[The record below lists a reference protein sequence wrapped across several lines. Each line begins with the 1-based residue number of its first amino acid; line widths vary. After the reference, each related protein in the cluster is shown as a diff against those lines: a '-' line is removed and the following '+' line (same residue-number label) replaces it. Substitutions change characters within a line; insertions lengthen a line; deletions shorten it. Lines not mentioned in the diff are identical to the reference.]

1 MKFLYWLEDSFIGVW
16 VAQSWGYP
24 LVLSAHA
31 VGMSIVVGT
40 VLMINLRLL
49 GFSATLPF
57 TIFRDLNRVAWLGVS
72 LNVLSGLA
80 LFSGSPVKFFFHP
93 VFWIKIS
100 LIVLG
105 GVSVWWGL
113 RSCRETGFNTNV
125 LESSTKI
132 KIIAAFSILFWIAAI
147 VAGRLIAYFKL
158 F

>member
-1 MKFLYWLEDSFIGVW
+1 MNILYWLEDSVIGVW

-24 LVLSAHA
+24 VVLSAHA

-40 VLMINLRLL
+40 VLMINIRLL
-49 GFSATLPF
+49 GFSPTLALSF
-57 TIFRDLNRVAWLGVS
+57 FNNLTRVAWLGVG

-80 LFSGSPVKFFFHP
+80 LFSGNPVKFFFHP
-93 VFWIKIS
+93 VFWIKIA

-105 GVSVWWGL
+105 GLSVWWGL
-113 RSCRETGFNTNV
+113 RSCRGAETNNHA
-125 LESSTKI
+125 LESNTKI
-132 KIIAAFSILFWIAAI
+132 KVVAAFSIIFWLGAI

>member
-1 MKFLYWLEDSFIGVW
+1 MNILYWLEDSLIGVW

-24 LVLSAHA
+24 VVLSAHA

-49 GFSATLPF
+49 GFSSTLSF
-57 TIFRDLNRVAWLGVS
+57 TFFSNLTRVAWFGVC

-80 LFSGSPVKFFFHP
+80 LFSVNPVKFFFHP
-93 VFWIKIS
+93 VFWIKIA

-105 GVSVWWGL
+105 GVSLWWGL
-113 RSCRETGFNTNV
+113 RSCHEARNNNHIQ
-125 LESSTKI
+125 ESTTLI
-132 KIIAAFSILFWIAAI
+132 KIIAALSILFWLGAI